1 MTKLYTM
8 HYIGEISD
16 SFEIKT
22 GLGQGDSLSPVIFNL
37 ALEQI
42 IKVMKDYRSMEL
54 QLGTELYYADDIVI
68 LGESQDQKISSTLK
82 LVEASQRIGLKINE
96 DKTKYMIMTRRLI
109 NKQNINIGQYTFERT
124 GE

>member
-1 MTKLYTM
+1 M

-54 QLGTELYYADDIVI
+54 
-68 LGESQDQKISSTLK
+68 
-82 LVEASQRIGLKINE
+82 
-96 DKTKYMIMTRRLI
+96 
-109 NKQNINIGQYTFERT
+109 
-124 GE
+124 

>member
-1 MTKLYTM
+1 
-8 HYIGEISD
+8 
-16 SFEIKT
+16 
-22 GLGQGDSLSPVIFNL
+22 
-37 ALEQI
+37 
-42 IKVMKDYRSMEL
+42 
-54 QLGTELYYADDIVI
+54 LGTELYYADDIVI